1 MKIWDIDMLLY
12 CNKKIICLHEMK
24 HGFVMAQWLEKIIVL
39 SEREREREVVGK
51 GEFIR
56 SIHKHYIFI
65 LCLVYCARLLLAKGK
80 LQCNNKNFYTEG
92 VV

>member
-39 SEREREREVVGK
+39 SERERERGCRK
-51 GEFIR
+51 GG
-56 SIHKHYIFI
+56 
-65 LCLVYCARLLLAKGK
+65 VY
-80 LQCNNKNFYTEG
+80 
-92 VV
+92 